1 VIESIR
7 EQFERFDAENPH
19 VYEELMRLVLNA
31 YDAGHRR
38 IGIAMVYETMRY
50 NILMRTLA
58 RDGFKL
64 NNNYKAYYARKLI
77 ADFPQLDGVIE
88 TRELRAA

>member
-64 NNNYKAYYARKLI
+64 NNNYKI